1 MNHGLFLRFCD
12 LVHMC
17 LILIYLI
24 LFEHIQVSRHHD
36 VCKTFA
42 VLADIENRGCSPRCI
57 HKMLGVFYPVK
68 FSIVHVHILIQ
79 TGVLIH
85 RRIKCAPPQVWLLV
99 YKPPEYYT
107 IP

>member
-1 MNHGLFLRFCD
+1 M
-12 LVHMC
+12 VHMR
-17 LILIYLI
+17 LILY
-24 LFEHIQVSRHHD
+24 LFEHISRYPD
-36 VCKTFA
+36 IMMFVKPLS

-57 HKMLGVFYPVK
+57 HKMLGVFYPAN

-85 RRIKCAPPQVWLLV
+85 RRIQCAPPQVWLLV